1 MNLSPLAFALILSL
15 PVQTE
20 ARSLKS
26 ALKKEAK
33 ELSKKAA
40 EKIEDANTPAPKDNE
55 ACFSPDENC
64 DEKLRK
70 FILSAKE
77 SIDIAIF
84 DINLKSIVD
93 AIIEQAPK
101 VKVRLV
107 VNRKLSKDSAPA
119 IERFKENKLFC
130 RVGKQ
135 KGIMHNKFTIVD
147 GRRLETGSFN
157 YTNGAAHSNQENQ
170 LYLSTPSIVERYQ
183 TRFQKMW
190 ESGLTR

>member
-1 MNLSPLAFALILSL
+1 MLTVLAIFLSL
-15 PVQTE
+15 QFSTTE
-20 ARSLKS
+20 ARTSNL
-26 ALKKEAK
+26 LKKMAK
-33 ELSKKAA
+33 SLAQQASDH
-40 EKIEDANTPAPKDNE
+40 IEDANTIAPKDNE
-55 ACFSPDENC
+55 TCFSPDENC

-84 DINLKSIVD
+84 DINLHNIID

-107 VNRKLSKDSAPA
+107 VNRKLAKDSVPA
-119 IERFKENKLFC
+119 IEKFKANKMFV

-147 GRRLETGSFN
+147 GKRLETGSFN
-157 YTNGAAHSNQENQ
+157 YTNGAANKNQENQ
-170 LYLSTPSIVERYQ
+170 LYISTPSIVERYKE
-183 TRFQKMW
+183 RFQKMW

>member
-1 MNLSPLAFALILSL
+1 MNFALVITLVFLSL
-15 PVQTE
+15 TTSYTE
-20 ARSLKS
+20 ARTLKS
-26 ALKKEAK
+26 ALI
-33 ELSKKAA
+33 
-40 EKIEDANTPAPKDNE
+40 EKVDNVNTPAPKDNE

-64 DEKLRK
+64 TEKLRK
-70 FILSAKE
+70 FILSAHE

-84 DINLKSIVD
+84 DINLKPIVD
-93 AIIEQAPK
+93 AIIEQSSK

-107 VNRKLSKDSAPA
+107 VNKKLAKDSTPA
-119 IERFKENKLFC
+119 IEKFKENKMFY

-147 GRRLETGSFN
+147 GKRLETGSFN

-170 LYLSTPSIVERYQ
+170 IYLSTPSILEQYK
-183 TRFQKMW
+183 TRFQKIW